1 MNQQEPIDYEALM
14 VRWLAGEAS
23 AEESL
28 VLDHWRALSTEN
40 EKQFADRQRIWEES
54 RALAAQSTVDVNE
67 AWKRFQQRIQPAP
80 VEKKSS
86 GNFWR
91 VAAVFILVVGTAIA
105 GWLGFR
111 SWQTPATV
119 RIASA
124 DSSVTAPLPD
134 GSVVTLN
141 TASSISYPANFKG
154 QKRSLRLTGEAFFAV
169 ARDTSKPFTI
179 EAGRLTITVIGT
191 SFNVKQGPGV
201 TEVIVATGKVKVQR
215 DGLSTVLLPGDKL
228 TAYDSLQQFVPE
240 KETDQLYQY
249 YRKKQFVCDNTP
261 LWKLVAVLEKAYG
274 RRISINN
281 PAIRDLRINTSFNDE
296 PLDKILSIV
305 AQTLDLK
312 VIKIDENY
320 VLE

>member
-1 MNQQEPIDYEALM
+1 
-14 VRWLAGEAS
+14 
-23 AEESL
+23 
-28 VLDHWRALSTEN
+28 
-40 EKQFADRQRIWEES
+40 
-54 RALAAQSTVDVNE
+54 
-67 AWKRFQQRIQPAP
+67 
-80 VEKKSS
+80 
-86 GNFWR
+86 
-91 VAAVFILVVGTAIA
+91 
-105 GWLGFR
+105 
-111 SWQTPATV
+111 
-119 RIASA
+119 
-124 DSSVTAPLPD
+124 
-134 GSVVTLN
+134 
-141 TASSISYPANFKG
+141 
-154 QKRSLRLTGEAFFAV
+154 TGEAFFAV